1 MKRELTY
8 KDGLLYYKGSGN
20 IAGRKATAPG
30 HNGFYL
36 NIMHNGKQVYQHRL
50 IWEMH
55 HGPIPK
61 GMEIDHINRD
71 KTDNRI
77 ENLRCVTRQE
87 NQKNVIGK
95 RGWVYEPRCIHNP
108 YRVTVDGD
116 LIGRYPTALDARAAY
131 LRVKRERGIT

>member
-1 MKRELTY
+1 MKRELIY
-8 KDGLLYYKGSGN
+8 KDGHLYFKGSGN
-20 IAGRKATAPG
+20 RAGRKKHIGPNG
-30 HNGFYL
+30 YPDIIHNGRR
-36 NIMHNGKQVYQHRL
+36 VYIHRL

-55 HGPIPK
+55 HGSIPK

-77 ENLRCVTRQE
+77 ENLRCVTHQE

-95 RGWVYEPRCIHNP
+95 RGWVYMDRYSNP

-131 LRVKRERGIT
+131 LRAKRERGII